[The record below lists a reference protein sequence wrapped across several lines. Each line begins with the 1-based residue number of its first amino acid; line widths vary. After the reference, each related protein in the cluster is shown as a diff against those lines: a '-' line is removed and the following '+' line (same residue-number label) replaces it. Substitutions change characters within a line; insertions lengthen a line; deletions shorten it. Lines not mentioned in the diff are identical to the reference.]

1 MNDDNDNER
10 GGRKDVDKVRPF
22 PFRPL
27 LAGELRGMSV
37 EEMTE
42 LAGSP
47 DDLNGDI
54 WVYRMGRDVP
64 EGTLGDPRSVEVQ
77 VWFDEQRLAH
87 AWLRLVFAD
96 GLDYQEVLH

>member
-1 MNDDNDNER
+1 
-10 GGRKDVDKVRPF
+10 
-22 PFRPL
+22 
-27 LAGELRGMSV
+27 MSV

-42 LAGSP
+42 LAGAP

-77 VWFDEQRLAH
+77 VWFDERRLAH

>member
-1 MNDDNDNER
+1 MDS
-10 GGRKDVDKVRPF
+10 VRPF

-27 LAGELRGMSV
+27 LAGELRGLNEDSV
-37 EEMTE
+37 REI
-42 LAGSP
+42 AGEP
-47 DDLNGDI
+47 DTRSGDV

-77 VWFDEQRLAH
+77 LWFESRSLSH

>member
-1 MNDDNDNER
+1 M
-10 GGRKDVDKVRPF
+10 DKVRPF

-27 LAGELRGMSV
+27 LAGELRGMSSNDILD
-37 EEMTE
+37 
-42 LAGSP
+42 LAGPP
-47 DDLNGDI
+47 DDRNGEV

-77 VWFDEQRLAH
+77 VWFDESRLAH

>member
-1 MNDDNDNER
+1 M
-10 GGRKDVDKVRPF
+10 GVDHKVRPF

-27 LAGELRGMSV
+27 LAGEMRGLAPESV
-37 EEMTE
+37 EE

-47 DDLNGDI
+47 DGRGGDM
-54 WVYRMGRDVP
+54 WVYRMGRAGP
-64 EGTLGDPRSVEVQ
+64 GGTLGDPRSVEVQ
-77 VWFDEQRLAH
+77 LWFAEGAVAH

>member
-1 MNDDNDNER
+1 M
-10 GGRKDVDKVRPF
+10 
-22 PFRPL
+22 
-27 LAGELRGMSV
+27 RGMTADSI
-37 EEMTE
+37 EE

-47 DDLNGDI
+47 DDRNGDI

-64 EGTLGDPRSVEVQ
+64 AGTLGDPRSVEVQ
-77 VWFDEQRLAH
+77 IWFEEEAVAH